1 MVNPAGVA
9 SADATS
15 PHRAMSVIALLLL
28 LLLTAAA
35 ATGAE
40 PVVLT
45 THELARPG
53 LPLRIALHGIP
64 SELDPQAPA
73 GLEYALLH
81 GETVLAEDA
90 HALER
95 ADQLAAGAVV
105 HLVPPLDLPAAELQC
120 RVILRDAE
128 HQAAVVLEQPVE
140 SLPRLFARAGT
151 AAADLRADDTRAAL
165 PRLWAEI
172 TARLTTRP
180 PTLAACRRIA
190 AMNAAIRAWLAG
202 ERPADDAPG
211 MHALRCPIDD
221 SVQPYRLHLPPTP
234 DADAPAVLLFPD
246 AQHGV
251 AKHRWPIER
260 ELVDALTAQG
270 LPVIEFYPA
279 GDRDWSGV
287 ALLRTRLLA
296 DRLLARSGLTGRALC
311 VVGSGTGAAAALDHA
326 RRRPLDLNACLL
338 VAAQMEAPAAP
349 GWLADLPPEHH
360 RWLLARRRVSGH
372 WPQLAALPIALVAP
386 ADAATRA
393 LRAQHDQGGGWSR
406 FAHDEL
412 DSAARWLRRSSAT
425 FQPPATIAW
434 RIAAPGDHGPI
445 RVHALEGWAEPGSLV
460 LHRDTPGAPT
470 VHLDGLGPVSW
481 TGSDPAPRIADGT
494 LITQPEPASLP
505 RKRLGAATGPAGA
518 YATGAFTVVVG
529 SGDHAAAARRNAALA
544 QAFAADWV
552 AHAHGAPQVVA
563 DRDFDPAGHSTANL
577 VCVGNPRSNT
587 LLARLV
593 PQTGFAHIRWD
604 DLALELGERRIRRTA
619 DYALAL
625 AMPHPEDPRRLVVI
639 IDGQPAW
646 QRDGRLP
653 LGSVPDLLLRVQGE
667 PATAVLLDNDWSW
680 LPDALHTPGA
690 R

>member
-1 MVNPAGVA
+1 
-9 SADATS
+9 
-15 PHRAMSVIALLLL
+15 MSVIALLLL

-221 SVQPYRLHLPPTP
+221 SVQP
-234 DADAPAVLLFPD
+234 
-246 AQHGV
+246 
-251 AKHRWPIER
+251 
-260 ELVDALTAQG
+260 
-270 LPVIEFYPA
+270 
-279 GDRDWSGV
+279 
-287 ALLRTRLLA
+287 
-296 DRLLARSGLTGRALC
+296 
-311 VVGSGTGAAAALDHA
+311 
-326 RRRPLDLNACLL
+326 
-338 VAAQMEAPAAP
+338 
-349 GWLADLPPEHH
+349 
-360 RWLLARRRVSGH
+360 
-372 WPQLAALPIALVAP
+372 
-386 ADAATRA
+386 
-393 LRAQHDQGGGWSR
+393 
-406 FAHDEL
+406 
-412 DSAARWLRRSSAT
+412 
-425 FQPPATIAW
+425 
-434 RIAAPGDHGPI
+434 
-445 RVHALEGWAEPGSLV
+445 
-460 LHRDTPGAPT
+460 
-470 VHLDGLGPVSW
+470 
-481 TGSDPAPRIADGT
+481 
-494 LITQPEPASLP
+494 
-505 RKRLGAATGPAGA
+505 
-518 YATGAFTVVVG
+518 
-529 SGDHAAAARRNAALA
+529 
-544 QAFAADWV
+544 
-552 AHAHGAPQVVA
+552 
-563 DRDFDPAGHSTANL
+563 
-577 VCVGNPRSNT
+577 
-587 LLARLV
+587 
-593 PQTGFAHIRWD
+593 
-604 DLALELGERRIRRTA
+604 
-619 DYALAL
+619 
-625 AMPHPEDPRRLVVI
+625 
-639 IDGQPAW
+639 
-646 QRDGRLP
+646 
-653 LGSVPDLLLRVQGE
+653 
-667 PATAVLLDNDWSW
+667 
-680 LPDALHTPGA
+680 
-690 R
+690 